1 MTSKETTLSQK
12 SFNAIALK
20 ETSFFQHHRLC
31 DFYDVCVIGG
41 GPGGY
46 VAALEAAAKGL
57 SVALVEKEALGGT
70 CLQWGCIPTKTLLHE
85 ARHQEEL
92 RQTLKELKEL
102 SLEKNLTPQQKN
114 PQHIEEFFSHIL
126 QGKSLESMVQHSR
139 DVVTTL
145 EKGLHYLYK
154 KKGVVLYK
162 GTGCLKDP
170 KSLPENFF
178 QDLQAPLHGIDVTIT
193 LDSTTS
199 TSSHSAEK
207 TPYQPSSETKIVS
220 LFAHTVILATGSRP
234 RRLPFPQHLLWTS
247 KEAMSQH
254 HIPQKLLIIGAGV
267 IGLEF
272 ACMYQALGTEVTL
285 VEYADTFLEREEKEC
300 RDFFLQSLKKRGLRF
315 FFSHEVLAIDED
327 IKEDSHYFSKK
338 KVLVSCRH
346 SKESWIWEGDAVL
359 GAIGVQGNT
368 QHLNLEAYDLQPTS
382 QGFLEVWGP
391 SMRLM
396 GSEGSGPKNHHEN
409 QHNGKKNLEGLYAI
423 GDLTG
428 NPCLAHKASAQG
440 LGAARD
446 ILWRKK
452 KFLGYQDPYDF
463 LKPLD
468 QRSAQGSLENYILFL
483 EKSLENK
490 SVQEQG
496 VKEGMQEQGE
506 QKQRNCKKSWPQ
518 EEAPQY
524 VEKPLL
530 IPGCLYTFPQMASV
544 GLTKAQCAKEGLD
557 ILWGC
562 SFFHGNGAAL
572 AQNQGEGLVVTIF
585 DKKSQRLLG
594 GHLVGPQSSELISVL
609 ALGIHLKATAQDLLS
624 MVFPHPSL
632 SEALGESILQA
643 FGQDLHS

>member
-1 MTSKETTLSQK
+1 MTSKEKTLSQGC
-12 SFNAIALK
+12 FTATALK
-20 ETSFFQHHRLC
+20 ETSFFQHHQSC

-85 ARHQEEL
+85 ARHQEEF
-92 RQTLKELKEL
+92 RETLKELQKT
-102 SLEKNLTPQQKN
+102 SLEENLTSQQKS
-114 PQHIEEFFSHIL
+114 PQHIEEFFSHVL

-139 DVVTTL
+139 EVITTL
-145 EKGLHYLYK
+145 EKGLHYLCK

-178 QDLQAPLHGIDVTIT
+178 QGLQAPFHGVDVTMT

-199 TSSHSAEK
+199 TSSPSAEK
-207 TPYQPSSETKIVS
+207 TPHQLSSETKVVS

-234 RRLPFPQHLLWTS
+234 RSLPFPQHLLWTS

-272 ACMYQALGTEVTL
+272 ACMYQALGTDVTL

-315 FFSHEVLAIDED
+315 FFGHEVLAIEED
-327 IKEDSHYFSKK
+327 IKTDSQNFSKK

-346 SKESWIWEGDAVL
+346 SKESWTWEGDAVL
-359 GAIGVQGNT
+359 GAIGVQGNA
-368 QHLNLEAYDLQPTS
+368 QQLNVEAYGLQPTP

-391 SMRLM
+391 SMALM
-396 GSEGSGPKNHHEN
+396 GSRSNNHHEDQQN
-409 QHNGKKNLEGLYAI
+409 TEKNLEGLYAI

-428 NPCLAHKASAQG
+428 NPCLAHKASTQG
-440 LGAARD
+440 LGAVRD

-463 LKPLD
+463 LKPLA
-468 QRSAQGSLENYILFL
+468 QKSIQGSLEDYILFL
-483 EKSLENK
+483 EKFLGEFLGE
-490 SVQEQG
+490 QEAQDQG
-496 VKEGMQEQGE
+496 VQ
-506 QKQRNCKKSWPQ
+506 QKKGGYKKSWPQ
-518 EEAPQY
+518 GEAPQH

-544 GLTKAQCAKEGLD
+544 GLTKAQCAEEGLD

-572 AQNQGEGLVVTIF
+572 AQGQGEGLVVTIF